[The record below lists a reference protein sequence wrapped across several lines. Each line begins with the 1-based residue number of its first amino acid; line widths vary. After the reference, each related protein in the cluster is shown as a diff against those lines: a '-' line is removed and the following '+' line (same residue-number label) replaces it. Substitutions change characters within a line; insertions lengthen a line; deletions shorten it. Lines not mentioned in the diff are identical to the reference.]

1 MTEAERLPD
10 ELLARLVVRRLASV
24 RFLLERLELRFDG
37 ESLDDEPVLTCE
49 VWPEVRQP
57 GVVLRHEGFGYTDAL
72 RALVGQL
79 VMGTTDVAGEGL
91 VLELQGAT
99 VVLNPGPEEVAG
111 SEIALLRGFD
121 DGRWTTWRRG
131 EHPFEALA

>member
-24 RFLLERLELRFDG
+24 RFLLDRLELRFDG

-57 GVVLRHEGFGYTDAL
+57 GVVLRQEGFGYTDAL

-79 VMGTTDVAGEGL
+79 VMGTTDLAGEGL

-99 VVLNPGPEEVAG
+99 VVVNPGSEELA
-111 SEIALLRGFD
+111 SPDIALLRGFD
-121 DGRWTTWRRG
+121 DGRWTAWRRG